1 MITKKARIKGVHP
14 YCFRAGEWADI
25 IAVRMATPDG
35 LEERLVFVLQFD
47 NGEVDSMPVEDIAN
61 YELSS

>member
-1 MITKKARIKGVHP
+1 MLSKKARIKGVHP

-25 IAVRMATPDG
+25 IAVRMATPIG
-35 LEERLVFVLQFD
+35 LEERLVFILQFD
-47 NGEVDSMPVEDIAN
+47 NGEIDSMPVSDIDK